1 MIFVR
6 AIAKRVALFL
16 SPSCVISKLELPR
29 VLNSDDTVLTHEA
42 KELKSFFRRAVYIF
56 RHAVVMSDCKCPV
69 SPPSSVRGMTK
80 LDRSAF
86 KVSMDVPGLPVP
98 VKSISDFNKKFKA
111 SLCKITKL
119 KPIVLLPESDELH
132 KTHRLFLLDPNLYKT
147 LNDFSSRQQEMLK
160 EIGVDIKSF
169 RLYPLELGYDNWNVT
184 EIMEAVL
191 PEGTSNISGFSTIG
205 HIAHL
210 NLKQEVLKYKHLI
223 GQVVMDKNTM
233 VKTVVNKLTM
243 IDNTFRNFQ
252 MELLA
257 GEENYITR
265 VKENGLTFEFD
276 FSKVYWNPRLGT
288 EHMRIVDSLGR
299 EDILYDVFAGVGPF
313 SVPAAK
319 KGVIVLANDL
329 NSHSYESLQKNVKL
343 NKIKGSIGCYNLDGR
358 EFIKTVV
365 KDHMCKTWNECVEN
379 ETKRNIVF
387 TMNLPALAVEFL
399 DSFVG
404 LLADVKDHDFI
415 DSEWVTM
422 PKVYCYSFS
431 KSDNPNKD
439 VTDRVVAVL
448 GSGILHDLNIR
459 RVRNV
464 APNKD
469 MLCATFTLNRD
480 ILLDQQHQVLHE
492 GPPAKQMKME
502 EAAV

>member
-1 MIFVR
+1 MRV
-6 AIAKRVALFL
+6 IAQRVALFL
-16 SPSCVISKLELPR
+16 SPSCAIGKLKLPR
-29 VLNSDDTVLTHEA
+29 VLNSDDTVVTHET
-42 KELKSFFRRAVYIF
+42 KELKSFIQRVCYIF
-56 RHAVVMSDCKCPV
+56 RHAFIMSDSKCPV
-69 SPPSSVRGMTK
+69 PPPSIVRGMTI

-86 KVSMDVPGLPVP
+86 KAYMNVPGLPVP
-98 VKSISDFNKKFKA
+98 VKSINAFNKKFKA

-119 KPIVLLPESDELH
+119 KPIVLLAESDELH
-132 KTHRLFLLDPNLYKT
+132 QTHRLFLLDPNLYKT
-147 LNDFSSRQQEMLK
+147 QNDFSSLQQDMLK
-160 EIGVDIKSF
+160 EIGVDIRSL
-169 RLYPLELGYDNWNVT
+169 RLYPLELGYDNWNVS

-205 HIAHL
+205 HIAHF
-210 NLKQEVLKYKHLI
+210 NLKPEVLKYKHLI
-223 GQVVMDKNTM
+223 GQVVMDKNTV
-233 VKTVVNKLTM
+233 VKTVVNKLSI

-288 EHMRIVDSLGR
+288 EHMRIIDSLGC
-299 EDILYDVFAGVGPF
+299 EDVLYDVFAGVGPF

-319 KGVIVLANDL
+319 KGVTVLANDL
-329 NSHSYESLQKNVKL
+329 NSHSYKSLQNNVKL
-343 NKIKGSIGCYNLDGR
+343 NKVKGSIECYNLDGR

-365 KDHMCKTWNECVEN
+365 KDHLCKTWKKCVDN
-379 ETKRNIVF
+379 ETKTNIVL

-404 LLADVKDHDFI
+404 LLADVEDHDFI
-415 DSEWVTM
+415 VSEWVTM
-422 PKVYCYSFS
+422 PKVNCYGFS
-431 KSDNPNKD
+431 KSDDPKKD
-439 VTDRVVAVL
+439 MTDRVVAVL
-448 GSGILHDLNIR
+448 GSGILHSLNIR

-480 ILLDQQHQVLHE
+480 VLLDQQHQVLHE
-492 GPPAKQMKME
+492 GPPAKQLKME
-502 EAAV
+502 KAAV